1 MEAPQ
6 INKIVDDLINYAFQ
20 DNFTEEERMVV
31 ASLFMTAAQMIYL
44 QTLGDNGKRV
54 FENDKINMLKE
65 KQPTLH

>member
-6 INKIVDDLINYAFQ
+6 INKIVDDLITYAFQ
-20 DNFTEEERMVV
+20 DSFSEEERMVV

-44 QTLGDNGKRV
+44 QTLGDNGKKV